1 MGYYHI
7 NDTGKGVIIKDFDN
21 ISKDYKMPPID
32 YIKEYFESKRGIGK
46 KNLEWLASMD
56 VYHQLAY
63 LAQNDYR
70 LSYIVSNLNEKTPEA
85 FCKKYD
91 ESYSDDFS
99 SDAANI
105 FECLFCYRF
114 GYPFGYFKGISDYDG
129 TIMFFCNA
137 KYPPKTYNKKFGE
150 LTEAIFIKELR
161 EFFYELFKDD
171 YYKTVEL
178 ELCEEYIK
186 E

>member
-70 LSYIVSNLNEKTPEA
+70 ISYIVSNLNEKTAEA
-85 FCKKYD
+85 FCKNMIKAIAMIFLLMQQIFLSVCFVIGLGILSATLRGFRIMM
-91 ESYSDDFS
+91 ELLCFS
-99 SDAANI
+99 IMRNI
-105 FECLFCYRF
+105 LLKLIIR
-114 GYPFGYFKGISDYDG
+114 
-129 TIMFFCNA
+129 N
-137 KYPPKTYNKKFGE
+137 
-150 LTEAIFIKELR
+150 
-161 EFFYELFKDD
+161 
-171 YYKTVEL
+171 L
-178 ELCEEYIK
+178 EN
-186 E
+186 

>member
-1 MGYYHI
+1 MCGNLIVSKGSLYVYLFELNLRNLLYVTNIMGYYHI
-7 NDTGKGVIIKDFDN
+7 NDTGKGVIIKDFDK

-32 YIKEYFESKRGIGK
+32 YIKEYFESKREIGK

-63 LAQNDYR
+63 LALNDYR

-137 KYPPKTYNKKFGE
+137 NI
-150 LTEAIFIKELR
+150 LIKLIIR
-161 EFFYELFKDD
+161 N
-171 YYKTVEL
+171 L
-178 ELCEEYIK
+178 EN
-186 E
+186 

>member
-1 MGYYHI
+1 
-7 NDTGKGVIIKDFDN
+7 
-21 ISKDYKMPPID
+21 MPPID
-32 YIKEYFESKRGIGK
+32 YIKEYFESKREIGK

-63 LAQNDYR
+63 LALNDYR
-70 LSYIVSNLNEKTPEA
+70 LSY
-85 FCKKYD
+85 YD

-137 KYPPKTYNKKFGE
+137 N
-150 LTEAIFIKELR
+150 IIIKLIIR
-161 EFFYELFKDD
+161 N
-171 YYKTVEL
+171 L
-178 ELCEEYIK
+178 EN
-186 E
+186 

>member
-7 NDTGKGVIIKDFDN
+7 NDTGKGVIIKDFDK

-63 LAQNDYR
+63 LALNDYR

-91 ESYSDDFS
+91 ESYLMQQIFLSVCFVIGLGILSATLRGFRIMMELLCFS
-99 SDAANI
+99 VMRNI
-105 FECLFCYRF
+105 LLKLIIR
-114 GYPFGYFKGISDYDG
+114 
-129 TIMFFCNA
+129 N
-137 KYPPKTYNKKFGE
+137 
-150 LTEAIFIKELR
+150 
-161 EFFYELFKDD
+161 
-171 YYKTVEL
+171 L
-178 ELCEEYIK
+178 EN
-186 E
+186 

>member
-1 MGYYHI
+1 MLPDIDSTFFHVLCGNLI
-7 NDTGKGVIIKDFDN
+7 VSKGSLYVYIFELNLRNLLYVI
-21 ISKDYKMPPID
+21 
-32 YIKEYFESKRGIGK
+32 
-46 KNLEWLASMD
+46 
-56 VYHQLAY
+56 
-63 LAQNDYR
+63 

-137 KYPPKTYNKKFGE
+137 QYSPKTYNKKFGE

-178 ELCEEYIK
+178 ELCEEYLK